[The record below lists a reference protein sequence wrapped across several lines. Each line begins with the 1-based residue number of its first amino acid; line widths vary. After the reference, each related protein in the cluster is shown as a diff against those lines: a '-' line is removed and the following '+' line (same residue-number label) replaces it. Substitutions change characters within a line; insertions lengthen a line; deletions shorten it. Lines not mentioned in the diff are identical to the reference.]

1 MVTECILRNTS
12 GILAATLP
20 VTRSVARLERAGCVF
35 EIREGFI
42 PVAFVSLQQKDSPG
56 EDGEN
61 RRVLTRLYTRHHVCA
76 YEWLQRYDAIT

>member
-1 MVTECILRNTS
+1 MVAERILRNTS

-20 VTRSVARLERAGCVF
+20 VTRSVARLDRAGCVF

-42 PVAFVSLQQKDSPG
+42 PAAYVLLQQKDPPG

-61 RRVLTRLYTRHHVCA
+61 RRVLTRLYTRPRVCA
-76 YEWLQRYDAIT
+76 YEWSQRYDAIT